1 MALFAY
7 IDILQR
13 QNRRKETNN
22 EDDQHTPHLQIN
34 EAPGTLYIS
43 PSGVIFTNIDVVA
56 TKGYGEKEHPNAPLV
71 FNKNK
76 TEQCVINASVK
87 ISSLIYITGDLDNR
101 PYPKKD
107 ASAFF
112 Q

>member
-1 MALFAY
+1 MALLHIF
-7 IDILQR
+7 IFLQQ
-13 QNRRKETNN
+13 QNRRKKTNN
-22 EDDQHTPHLQIN
+22 EDDQHPPHLQIN
-34 EAPGTLYIS
+34 EGPGTLDIS

-76 TEQCVINASVK
+76 TEQCVINADVK
-87 ISSLIYITGDLDNR
+87 KSSLIYITGDLDNR